1 MGMVERS
8 ATSNKLNIALVIL
21 QKMIITVEKND
32 EHQLEVEEL
41 KCQ

>member
-1 MGMVERS
+1 MVERS